1 LTGSGLEVSYLG
13 YTASDNMSAQSTPAN
28 IQ

>member
-1 LTGSGLEVSYLG
+1 LTGSGLEVSYRSFSAG
-13 YTASDNMSAQSTPAN
+13 DNMSAQSTLAN